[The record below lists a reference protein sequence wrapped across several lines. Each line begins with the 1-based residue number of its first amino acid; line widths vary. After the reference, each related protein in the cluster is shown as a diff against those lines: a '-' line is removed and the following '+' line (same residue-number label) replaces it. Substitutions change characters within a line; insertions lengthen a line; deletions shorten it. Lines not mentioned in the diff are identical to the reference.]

1 MFEVEG
7 KIASLAKV
15 ESNKMEIG
23 CLLPNT
29 PTYELLTIR
38 HTVVDEFQGQGKK
51 RQICISC
58 SNKDNYHAIVNL
70 IYK

>member
-23 CLLPNT
+23 RLLPNT
-29 PTYELLTIR
+29 PTHQPLTIR
-38 HTVVDEFQGQGKK
+38 QTGVDEFQGQGE
-51 RQICISC
+51 READLYFMLQ
-58 SNKDNYHAIVNL
+58 
-70 IYK
+70 

>member
-1 MFEVEG
+1 MFEVKG

-23 CLLPNT
+23 RLLP
-29 PTYELLTIR
+29 TYQLLTIR
-38 HTVVDEFQGQGKK
+38 QTVVDEFQGQGEK

>member
-7 KIASLAKV
+7 KIAWLAKV
-15 ESNKMEIG
+15 ESKKMEIG

-29 PTYELLTIR
+29 STHQLFTIR
-38 HTVVDEFQGQGKK
+38 HTVVDEFQGQGKE

-58 SNKDNYHAIVNL
+58 SNKDNYRAIVNL